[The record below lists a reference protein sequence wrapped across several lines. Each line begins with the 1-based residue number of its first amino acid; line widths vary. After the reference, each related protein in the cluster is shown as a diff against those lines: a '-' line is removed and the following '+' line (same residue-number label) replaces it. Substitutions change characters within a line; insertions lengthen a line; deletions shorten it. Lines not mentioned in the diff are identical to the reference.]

1 MPLEGFGYEQHQSDE
16 FLNYHSLLVLPP
28 KVVLGKL
35 APILEQSL
43 GYPFVSKNKKE
54 NVGVDGA

>member
-1 MPLEGFGYEQHQSDE
+1 M
-16 FLNYHSLLVLPP
+16 LPP
-28 KVVLGKL
+28 RVVLTKL